1 MYSEI
6 IGSVLAGVSFIGI
19 WKLGRWS
26 VSHQLVE
33 LENVKE
39 QLLLSLDNH
48 EDLIEEIDNKI
59 AEINN
64 YKKLSIFDKVSKIE
78 KSD

>member
-1 MYSEI
+1 MYSEL
-6 IGSVLAGVSFIGI
+6 IGTLIVGFGFVGV

-26 VSHQLVE
+26 VKHQVIE

-39 QLLLSLDNH
+39 QLLLSMDNH
-48 EDLIEEIDNKI
+48 EVLIEEIDNKI
-59 AEINN
+59 KEIQD
-64 YKKLSIFDKVSKIE
+64 YSKLSIFDKVE

>member
-1 MYSEI
+1 MYSEL
-6 IGSVLAGVSFIGI
+6 IGTLITGTVFAGI

-26 VSHQLVE
+26 VKHQVVE

-39 QLLLSLDNH
+39 QLLLSMDNH

-59 AEINN
+59 EEIQDYN
-64 YKKLSIFDKVSKIE
+64 KLSIFDKVH
-78 KSD
+78 KSE

>member
-1 MYSEI
+1 MYSEL

-26 VSHQLVE
+26 VKHQVVE
-33 LENVKE
+33 LEKIKE
-39 QLLLSLDNH
+39 QLMLSLDNH
-48 EDLIEEIDNKI
+48 EELIEEIDNKI
-59 AEINN
+59 EEIKDYN
-64 YKKLSIFDKVSKIE
+64 KLSIFDKVEKIE